1 MKDKVKK
8 VMGEFKSGALK
19 SNNGKEVEG
28 RKQAIAIALSEQRRL
43 DNKNRKNIIK
53 RGMYGL

>member
-1 MKDKVKK
+1 
-8 VMGEFKSGALK
+8 MGEFKSGALK